1 MCAFQKVLERQPGY
15 SSSRLRSLYSDFS
28 PLKSSNIEGYNANV
42 KFWQSLL
49 EDCVSNSALPSNKH
63 KLVLE
68 YDDSLTHD
76 VTLSKYAS
84 PLALR
89 AVIVSELET
98 FACC

>member
-1 MCAFQKVLERQPGY
+1 MCDFQKTLERQPGY

-28 PLKSSNIEGYNANV
+28 PLKSSNTEGYNANV

-49 EDCVSNSALPSNKH
+49 EDCVYRGALSSNKH

-68 YDDSLTHD
+68 YDDSLKRD

-84 PLALR
+84 PLALGV
-89 AVIVSELET
+89 VIVSKL
-98 FACC
+98 